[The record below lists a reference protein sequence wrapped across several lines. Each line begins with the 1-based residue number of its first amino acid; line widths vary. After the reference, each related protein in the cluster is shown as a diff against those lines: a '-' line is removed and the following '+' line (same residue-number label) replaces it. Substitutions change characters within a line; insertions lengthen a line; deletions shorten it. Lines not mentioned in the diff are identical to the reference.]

1 MPGKKVETISTG
13 SLAAALGISRQRVNE
28 LARKGKIP
36 READGKWNLE
46 KVQKALGR
54 NLDIHQKAPSLGQGP
69 QAPPPGR
76 RGGRSVT
83 MPQSDDDAD
92 PGQVSLAEA
101 QLKHEL
107 AKTAKTELE
116 VDRLKGI
123 LINAQEAAHVWGE
136 MIVAARNRALLI
148 PSKVAPKVAVVS
160 DVLICQEILDRE
172 LRSFLTELSE
182 YRPNA

>member
-1 MPGKKVETISTG
+1 MPRKKVETISTVP
-13 SLAAALGISRQRVNE
+13 LAAALGISRQRVNE

-36 READGKWNLE
+36 READGKWDLA

-69 QAPPPGR
+69 AGPPPDR
-76 RGGRSVT
+76 RASRSVEVR
-83 MPQSDDDAD
+83 PSEDGGE

-148 PSKVAPKVAVVS
+148 PSKVAPKVAVIS
-160 DVLICQEILDRE
+160 DVLGCQEILDRE
-172 LRSFLTELSE
+172 MRSFLTELSE